1 MVMHPHDKAA
11 LKTLKAIPGFSMI
24 VKKFLSVGYEKMQYG
39 MNMASNIRLSPQ
51 QLPEIYNHLPP
62 ICEKLGI
69 DEPEFYLQMDPS
81 PNAFTFGDTKVFI
94 TVTSGLIEYMEKDE
108 IDAILAHE
116 CGHILCHHVL
126 YHTMAQMITA
136 LSEGV
141 LGVMIK
147 PIEYSLLYWDR
158 MREFELYGT
167 VKAIVSVCD
176 SINYITDS
184 DDLTDVF
191 RLCNN
196 YLDPKGLL
204 IFDFNTVYKY
214 SQIIGDS
221 TIAEAGDEASFI
233 WDNYYDEDTAI
244 NQYDITFFVKE
255 KGDLYRKFEETHIQR
270 GYTLEEMKKFVEAA
284 GLVFIDAYDAY
295 TGKHPTEE
303 SERIVLIACE
313 NGK

>member
-1 MVMHPHDKAA
+1 MLSADMVMHPHDKAA

-158 MREFELYGT
+158 MSEFSSDRVAALIT
-167 VKAIVSVCD
+167 NPAVVSRVMARL
-176 SINYITDS
+176 SGGPKNITENID
-184 DDLTDVF
+184 
-191 RLCNN
+191 
-196 YLDPKGLL
+196 
-204 IFDFNTVYKY
+204 
-214 SQIIGDS
+214 
-221 TIAEAGDEASFI
+221 
-233 WDNYYDEDTAI
+233 
-244 NQYDITFFVKE
+244 
-255 KGDLYRKFEETHIQR
+255 FEEWAKQAAEYEKIKQD
-270 GYTLEEMKKFVEAA
+270 GMWNKTLQLLNTIGLDHPFSAVRVSEIKKWGETDDYLKTKNMLNSDNALTNEKVCPKC
-284 GLVFIDAYDAY
+284 G
-295 TGKHPTEE
+295 
-303 SERIVLIACE
+303 CE
-313 NGK
+313 VGADWKFCRECGEKI

>member
-1 MVMHPHDKAA
+1 MEAYTDFAA
-11 LKTLKAIPGFSMI
+11 LYDRFMEDTPYDEWCGFL
-24 VKKFLSVGYEKMQYG
+24 VKKLKENNIIDGLVCELGCGTGAMTRRLRDCGYDM
-39 MNMASNIRLSPQ
+39 I
-51 QLPEIYNHLPP
+51 
-62 ICEKLGI
+62 GI
-69 DEPEFYLQMDPS
+69 DYSDAMLNVARSAETDDSILYLMQD
-81 PNAFTFGDTKVFI
+81 
-94 TVTSGLIEYMEKDE
+94 
-108 IDAILAHE
+108 
-116 CGHILCHHVL
+116 
-126 YHTMAQMITA
+126 
-136 LSEGV
+136 
-141 LGVMIK
+141 
-147 PIEYSLLYWDR
+147 

-184 DDLTDVF
+184 DGLTDVF

-270 GYTLEEMKKFVEAA
+270 GYTLEEMKEFVEAA